1 MNAFAAGT
9 DALFEDPNISR
20 NAIWRSGDAGEGTP
34 VRVVLRTPDQI
45 GTFGGGRFVATG
57 RMLACRVTEIA
68 DLEPGDSFEMD
79 GDIFIVQGEPVRD
92 GEGLIWNAEVRPQ

>member
-1 MNAFAAGT
+1 MNAFATGM

-20 NAIWRSGDAGEGTP
+20 NAVWRSGGAGEGTP

-57 RMLACRVTEIA
+57 RLLACRVAEIS
-68 DLEPGDSFEMD
+68 DLEAGDSFEID
-79 GDIFIVQGEPVRD
+79 GDTFIVQGEPMRD

>member
-20 NAIWRSGDAGEGTP
+20 NALWRAGGAGEGTT
-34 VRVVLRTPDQI
+34 VRVALQTPDQI

-57 RMLACRVTEIA
+57 RLLACRVAEIA
-68 DLEPGDSFEMD
+68 DLEAGDSFEFD
-79 GDIFIVQGEPVRD
+79 GETFIVQGEPMRD